1 MQQTNGILR
10 QPTASSGG
18 LSGATNGAP
27 EKAATAAGRTG
38 RRLFAGGN
46 VSSSDSS
53 SSNGNSRSSN
63 TSGNDDDIDLDMAIA
78 NARADL
84 AEGRS
89 PGAGLESAFDQAD
102 AAFADLIVTSVDD
115 QGVTLDDQDVEELA
129 KGGMMDDESTS
140 KKSRGL
146 FGDMSDVFGALS
158 GGAHIVRREDG
169 SL

>member
-18 LSGATNGAP
+18 LSGATNGAS

-115 QGVTLDDQDVEELA
+115 QGVTLDDQVG
-129 KGGMMDDESTS
+129 K
-140 KKSRGL
+140 
-146 FGDMSDVFGALS
+146 
-158 GGAHIVRREDG
+158 
-169 SL
+169 